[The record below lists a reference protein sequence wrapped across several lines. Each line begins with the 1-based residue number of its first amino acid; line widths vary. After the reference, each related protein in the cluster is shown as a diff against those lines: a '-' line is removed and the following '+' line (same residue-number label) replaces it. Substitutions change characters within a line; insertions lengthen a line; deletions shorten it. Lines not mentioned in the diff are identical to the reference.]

1 MSLNI
6 DRVIRL
12 SFGLGLGFI
21 TISGLR
27 CINQVR
33 EDTDECK
40 CPEESGNG
48 NGNTLTCSPNK
59 KCSKMNMNL
68 GLGMLGVA
76 SGLLVYRNYRI
87 FH

>member
-48 NGNTLTCSPNK
+48 NTLTCSPNK

-76 SGLLVYRNYRI
+76 SGLLVYKNYRI